1 MKGKMR
7 LPVSVSIILT
17 LVFAIPIDGSYLY
30 GEGRV
35 LYVGGSGEGNYSS
48 IQQAVDDAGD
58 GDTIFVY
65 GGVYNESVLVN
76 KQIKLMGESRDDT
89 IIAAATGYA
98 INVTA
103 NNVEISHFTIT
114 GGSYPHAGIVACGV
128 ENLNIHDCNFE
139 NNDCGLSVFSSY
151 GSTISGCDFLDG
163 FSGIVIVQS
172 HDVVVSDC
180 TISNI
185 TGSAF
190 SKYAGNISEF
200 EGCGISLEGCQN
212 VTISNNQISLSD
224 IAISLWSAS
233 HNNIS
238 LNTLHDNIGGV
249 LLAPYSDYNI
259 ISENTVT
266 QEDSFGIS
274 IQGGSF
280 NRISQNDV
288 EECKGWCAICI
299 VKGWSRGNNISEN
312 RVVHSKIGIS
322 VEGVKNTVYRNNIS
336 LNTDFGLYLGS
347 FLATRCRGNVIQ
359 KNNFIENGVDA
370 SFCTPV
376 LSFNR
381 WIGNYWSGHSSG
393 PKIIS
398 GKIRI
403 PITPFYAIELP
414 WINVDFHPAK
424 EPYY

>member
-1 MKGKMR
+1 MRGKIM
-7 LPVSVSIILT
+7 LPVSVFLMLI
-17 LVFAIPIDGSYLY
+17 VVAVVPINGLYLY
-30 GEGRV
+30 GKGRV

-48 IQQAVDDAGD
+48 IQQAVDDATD
-58 GDTIFVY
+58 GDIIFVY
-65 GGVYNESVLVN
+65 SGTYNESVLVN
-76 KQIKLMGESRDDT
+76 KQIKLIGENRDNT
-89 IIAAATGYA
+89 IIAAVSGYA

-103 NNVEISHFTIT
+103 NNVEISQFTIT
-114 GGSYPHAGIVACGV
+114 GGSYPYAGVIAYEV

-139 NNDCGLSVFSSY
+139 NNDCGLSVFLSY

-163 FSGIVIVQS
+163 LSGIVLVQS
-172 HDVVVSDC
+172 HDVMVSDC

-185 TGSAF
+185 TSGVF
-190 SKYAGNISEF
+190 SKYAGNISGF

-238 LNTLHDNIGGV
+238 LNTLHDNIGGI
-249 LLAPYSDYNI
+249 LLAPYSDYNTV
-259 ISENTVT
+259 SENTIT
-266 QEDSFGIS
+266 QGGSFGIS
-274 IQGGSF
+274 VQGGSF

-288 EECKGWCAICI
+288 EACKGWCGICI
-299 VKGWSRGNNISEN
+299 VKGWSQGNNISEN
-312 RVVHSKIGIS
+312 RAVHSKIGIS

-347 FLATRCRGNVIQ
+347 FLATKCRGNVIQ
-359 KNNFIENGVDA
+359 KNNFIDNGVDA

-381 WIGNYWSGHSSG
+381 WIGNYWSSHSSG

-403 PITPFYAIELP
+403 PVTPFYAIELP
-414 WINVDFHPAK
+414 WINVDFYPAK
-424 EPYY
+424 EPYH

>member
-1 MKGKMR
+1 MR
-7 LPVSVSIILT
+7 TTTVVC
-17 LVFAIPIDGSYLY
+17 LY
-30 GEGRV
+30 FRH
-35 LYVGGSGEGNYSS
+35 
-48 IQQAVDDAGD
+48 
-58 GDTIFVY
+58 T
-65 GGVYNESVLVN
+65 
-76 KQIKLMGESRDDT
+76 
-89 IIAAATGYA
+89 
-98 INVTA
+98 
-103 NNVEISHFTIT
+103 
-114 GGSYPHAGIVACGV
+114 VA
-128 ENLNIHDCNFE
+128 LF
-139 NNDCGLSVFSSY
+139 
-151 GSTISGCDFLDG
+151 
-163 FSGIVIVQS
+163 Q
-172 HDVVVSDC
+172 DVVVSDC

-190 SKYAGNISEF
+190 SKYADISEF

-238 LNTLHDNIGGV
+238 LNTLHDNIGGI

-274 IQGGSF
+274 VQGGSF

-403 PITPFYAIELP
+403 PYNSLLCNRASMDKRRFSSSKRALLTE
-414 WINVDFHPAK
+414 PAEGF
-424 EPYY
+424 EPPTW

>member
-7 LPVSVSIILT
+7 LSISVSIILT

-48 IQQAVDDAGD
+48 IQQAVDDAAD
-58 GDTIFVY
+58 GDIIFVY
-65 GGVYNESVLVN
+65 SGIYDESVLVN
-76 KQIKLMGESRDDT
+76 KQIKLMGESRNDT
-89 IIAAATGYA
+89 VIAAASGYA

-103 NNVEISHFTIT
+103 NNVEVSQFTIT
-114 GGSYPHAGIVACGV
+114 GGSYPHAGIVAYGV
-128 ENLNIHDCNFE
+128 KNLNIHDCNFE

-212 VTISNNQISLSD
+212 VTISNSQISLSD

-238 LNTLHDNIGGV
+238 LNTLHDNIGGI

-259 ISENTVT
+259 ISENTIT
-266 QEDSFGIS
+266 QKDSFGIS
-274 IQGGSF
+274 VQGGSF

-288 EECKGWCAICI
+288 EECKGWCGICI
-299 VKGWSRGNNISEN
+299 VKGWSQGNNISEN
-312 RVVHSKIGIS
+312 RVVRSKIGIS

-347 FLATRCRGNVIQ
+347 FLATKCRGNVIR
-359 KNNFIENGVDA
+359 KNNFIDNGVDA

-381 WIGNYWSGHSSG
+381 WIRNYWSGHSSG
-393 PKIIS
+393 PKIIP
-398 GKIRI
+398 GKIHI

-414 WINVDFHPAK
+414 WINVDFHPAR
-424 EPYY
+424 EPY